1 MATIPAMGTALPSV
15 MSSSSISTIGQPA
28 STTPGCSSRPMK
40 TKNTVANSS
49 RSGTI
54 SPSTLAARSDSAR
67 ARPAT
72 KAPSATDTPTALA
85 SGGGSDRDHRHGHD
99 EQLPRTAG
107 AAMRP
112 SSAGSSR
119 EPTTSTA
126 ATKPRAMA
134 LDRMA
139 PTNGSSAG
147 AATAESSTTSTT
159 VSRSCTIDHD
169 RAIRPC
175 SVASRA
181 RSPATLASTT
191 LEQTLTEAPMNSAA
205 MNGIPSSTLVP
216 MPSAMV
222 IATWSGAPIRTSRPT
237 CHSSAMRNWMPML
250 NMSSATPMSAR
261 ACTSS

>member
-1 MATIPAMGTALPSV
+1 MPVMGIALPRV
-15 MSSSSISTIGQPA
+15 IRSSSVSTIGQPA
-28 STTPGCSSRPMK
+28 STTPGCSSRPMN

-49 RSGTI
+49 RNGTI

-72 KAPSATDTPTALA
+72 KAPSATDTPTSWA
-85 SGGGSDRDHRHGHD
+85 SAAVPIATTATATMNSSRD
-99 EQLPRTAG
+99 PRWAI
-107 AAMRP
+107 RP
-112 SSAGSSR
+112 SSAGSNR
-119 EPTTSTA
+119 EPITSTA

-159 VSRSCTIDHD
+159 VSRSCTIDQD

-191 LEQTLTEAPMNSAA
+191 LEQTLTEAPMNSAS

-222 IATWSGAPIRTSRPT
+222 IATCSGAPIRTSRPT
-237 CHSSAMRNWMPML
+237 CHSSAIRNWMPML

-261 ACTSS
+261 ACSSS